1 MKAMMTSIAL
11 VAVALFMGP
20 ATAQQQQQQQEQ
32 EQQLTG
38 TAQYCLKGASGPI
51 KCEYHTMAHCK
62 QAKPGSSD
70 QCLPRSQVE
79 GSSTFGGPAPG
90 EQKD

>member
-1 MKAMMTSIAL
+1 MKTMMTSTAL

-20 ATAQQQQQQQEQ
+20 ATAQQQQ
-32 EQQLTG
+32 LTG
-38 TAQYCLKGASGPI
+38 TAQYCLKSASGPI

-62 QAKPGSSD
+62 QAQPGSSD

-79 GSSTFGGPAPG
+79 GSSTFGGPPPG

>member
-1 MKAMMTSIAL
+1 MKAMMTSTAL
-11 VAVALFMGP
+11 VAVTLFMGP
-20 ATAQQQQQQQEQ
+20 ATAQQQQQ
-32 EQQLTG
+32 QQLTG

>member
-1 MKAMMTSIAL
+1 MKAMMTSTAL

-20 ATAQQQQQQQEQ
+20 ATAQQQQQQ
-32 EQQLTG
+32 LTG
-38 TAQYCLKGASGPI
+38 TAQYCLKGAGPV
-51 KCEYHTMAHCK
+51 KCEYHTMAHCE

-79 GSSTFGGPAPG
+79 GSSTVGGPAPG

>member
-1 MKAMMTSIAL
+1 MKAMMTSTAL
-11 VAVALFMGP
+11 VAVTLFMGP
-20 ATAQQQQQQQEQ
+20 ATAQQQQQ
-32 EQQLTG
+32 LTG
-38 TAQYCLKGASGPI
+38 TAQYCLKSASGPI

-62 QAKPGSSD
+62 QATPGSSD

-79 GSSTFGGPAPG
+79 GSNTFGGPAPG